1 MRFLPSIQSLL
12 LVSNRSLFTISQS
25 CSKQATKSTLDRT
38 RTVTTTIMS
47 AVTDDSSKPWTTG
60 DPKQAE
66 EAKELK
72 IWPLDEHNAALLNQV
87 HPRAYI
93 KSTEETH
100 EVYDLIAIGSG
111 AGGLVSSKQSSRR
124 GAKRY
129 VHILSSIRK
138 SPCEFFSDS
147 RFHLQRHGQ
156 RAFGRR

>member
-1 MRFLPSIQSLL
+1 M
-12 LVSNRSLFTISQS
+12 
-25 CSKQATKSTLDRT
+25 AA
-38 RTVTTTIMS
+38 TTT
-47 AVTDDSSKPWTTG
+47 ANESSKPWTTG

-72 IWPLDEHNAALLNQV
+72 VWPLDEFNAALLNQV

-93 KSTEETH
+93 KSTEQPH

-129 VHILSSIRK
+129 VYTLSSIRK
-138 SPCEFFSDS
+138 SPCEFF
-147 RFHLQRHGQ
+147 F
-156 RAFGRR
+156 